1 MTSGM
6 SNARRRLLALAN
18 VPKYRDGGPVRGP
31 GTGTSDDVLDR
42 VRPGT
47 FIMPADSVR
56 QIGHDTLAK
65 AGERVPVRLS
75 NGEHKLSPDQVYAI
89 GLQTL
94 HQLKDATHTPV
105 ADRRPASRQSARERL
120 LRLADGGMVS
130 DVTRV
135 GNSYSGGNV
144 GGNITVNGQAPGGTV
159 SQVSAGA
166 SAQAPAPAA
175 AAASAA
181 APAANPAAGAATPGA
196 TAGTPATAAPAAPMG
211 WAERNAQRSL
221 EVTASSILPS
231 KERDAAQSRLE
242 TMNQPAAPAAP
253 AAPGAPAVPAA
264 AALPGAAP
272 AVASAAAG
280 LGVPGAV
287 AKAPTTPAVPARAP
301 YTGTSLPART
311 GFADGGVVDPR
322 QRRGGLQGVAER
334 LAQIPT
340 GGYPKAPAADGSQD
354 RWSNTETGRNLSNIA
369 AALPGSVGSAL
380 PAVARTG
387 GAISTGIDQA
397 TRLLSGLAA
406 GGGLSAAV
414 VPTAGAAT
422 PSPAG
427 AGAGAGRGSV
437 NPPMVDPSAPLPTQ
451 SPASGMTP
459 PPAADSTSDG
469 ATPNS
474 QAAQPRVSSARDRL
488 IAIASQVPADD
499 AGIQAQPI
507 RHSGND
513 WQARKNLEN
522 AHTAASSIT
531 NTRRWGG
538 RGAENS
544 PDMLEYR
551 AALANDNAL
560 QQAEPA
566 LQQEGMRQ
574 RGLSAR
580 ERLIQLAEN
589 MRASVGA
596 ERFDEANR
604 IAAGELGLK
613 QNAAGFQNRAA
624 QRLENAQ
631 VAYERAST
639 PAQRISARDRLLAL
653 AGKAHEDQWKA
664 VALQGGMDAMGN
676 KTESILGAVN
686 ERTGEMRRME
696 NSARAPARTPPPDAV
711 EMLRGNPALAARFDE
726 FYGAGAAR
734 QAMGS

>member
-1 MTSGM
+1 
-6 SNARRRLLALAN
+6 
-18 VPKYRDGGPVRGP
+18 
-31 GTGTSDDVLDR
+31 
-42 VRPGT
+42 
-47 FIMPADSVR
+47 
-56 QIGHDTLAK
+56 
-65 AGERVPVRLS
+65 
-75 NGEHKLSPDQVYAI
+75 
-89 GLQTL
+89 
-94 HQLKDATHTPV
+94 
-105 ADRRPASRQSARERL
+105 
-120 LRLADGGMVS
+120 
-130 DVTRV
+130 
-135 GNSYSGGNV
+135 
-144 GGNITVNGQAPGGTV
+144 
-159 SQVSAGA
+159 
-166 SAQAPAPAA
+166 
-175 AAASAA
+175 
-181 APAANPAAGAATPGA
+181 
-196 TAGTPATAAPAAPMG
+196 MG

-280 LGVPGAV
+280 LGVPGAM

-301 YTGTSLPART
+301 YTGTSMPART

-322 QRRGGLQGVAER
+322 ERRGGLQGVAER

-369 AALPGSVGSAL
+369 AALPGSIGSAL

-422 PSPAG
+422 QSP

-437 NPPMVDPSAPLPTQ
+437 NPPMADPSAPLPTQ
-451 SPASGMTP
+451 SPASGITP
-459 PPAADSTSDG
+459 PPAADSSSDG
-469 ATPNS
+469 ATAKSP
-474 QAAQPRVSSARDRL
+474 AAQSRVSSARDRL
-488 IAIASQVPADD
+488 IAIASQAPTDD

-560 QQAEPA
+560 QQAEPG

-589 MRASVGA
+589 TRAGVSA

-631 VAYERAST
+631 VAYEQAST
-639 PAQRISARDRLLAL
+639 PAQRVSARDRLLAL

-664 VALQGGMDAMGN
+664 VALQGGTDAAGN

-686 ERTGEMRRME
+686 ERTGEMRRMDGGK
-696 NSARAPARTPPPDAV
+696 PAAERVTTQAQFDALQKGATYVGQDGRTYRKP
-711 EMLRGNPALAARFDE
+711 
-726 FYGAGAAR
+726 
-734 QAMGS
+734 